1 MIVAL
6 LCLREPVRKG
16 DLCPVAGEC
25 ERLERL
31 VDIGASHEEIEVLR
45 LANDAGVVQD
55 RVRATDQKR
64 DARVAQHVQRATIEG
79 VGVAPGIVEGRLVS
93 HDAAVK
99 CNSEARRPGARCRW
113 PESVCNGAVPERER
127 VEMAMGPDVVRIAAV
142 SDIHYS
148 KDSHGALQPLFA
160 QITESADVLVLA
172 GDLTDYGLA
181 EEAKVLA
188 RDLTTTVKIPVV
200 AVLGNHDYESGQEAE
215 LVKIL
220 SDAGVKML
228 DGDTFET
235 HGVGF
240 AGVRGFCGGFGRGA
254 LGAWGEPIIKE
265 FVHEAV
271 NEALKLESALARL
284 HTEHRIA
291 VLHYAPIRE
300 TVEGEPLEIFPFLG
314 SSRLEE
320 PLSRFDVTAVFH
332 GHAHKGK
339 PEGNDVEGYSRL
351 QRRVPGAESCYPD
364 RPPFRLFEVHTAKA
378 PDESGVTPIGDRRHW
393 GRRSTDRSATQHAQ
407 GENPSPS

>member
-1 MIVAL
+1 
-6 LCLREPVRKG
+6 
-16 DLCPVAGEC
+16 
-25 ERLERL
+25 
-31 VDIGASHEEIEVLR
+31 
-45 LANDAGVVQD
+45 
-55 RVRATDQKR
+55 
-64 DARVAQHVQRATIEG
+64 
-79 VGVAPGIVEGRLVS
+79 
-93 HDAAVK
+93 
-99 CNSEARRPGARCRW
+99 
-113 PESVCNGAVPERER
+113 
-127 VEMAMGPDVVRIAAV
+127 MGPDVVRIAAV

-148 KDSHGALQPLFA
+148 KNSPGALQPLFA
-160 QITESADVLVLA
+160 EITESADILVLA
-172 GDLTDYGLA
+172 GDLTDYGLP
-181 EEAKVLA
+181 EEGKVLA
-188 RDLTTTVKIPVV
+188 RDLTTTVKIPIV
-200 AVLGNHDYESGQEAE
+200 AVLGNHDYESGEEAE

-284 HTEHRIA
+284 QTEHRIA
-291 VLHYAPIRE
+291 ILHYAPIRD
-300 TVEGEPLEIFPFLG
+300 TVEGEPLEIYPFLG

-320 PLSRFDVTAVFH
+320 PLTRYDVTAVFH

-339 PEGNDVEGYSRL
+339 PEGATSTGIPVFNVAHAVLKE
-351 QRRVPGAESCYPD
+351 AYPD
-364 RPPFRLFEVHTAKA
+364 RPAFRLLELRTASA
-378 PDESGVTPIGDRRHW
+378 ADSEVTPIGERRQR
-393 GRRSTDRSATQHAQ
+393 GRRSTDKVPPAMQAT

>member
-1 MIVAL
+1 
-6 LCLREPVRKG
+6 
-16 DLCPVAGEC
+16 
-25 ERLERL
+25 
-31 VDIGASHEEIEVLR
+31 
-45 LANDAGVVQD
+45 
-55 RVRATDQKR
+55 
-64 DARVAQHVQRATIEG
+64 
-79 VGVAPGIVEGRLVS
+79 
-93 HDAAVK
+93 
-99 CNSEARRPGARCRW
+99 
-113 PESVCNGAVPERER
+113 
-127 VEMAMGPDVVRIAAV
+127 MAMGPDVVRIAAV
-142 SDIHYS
+142 SDIHYTKTS
-148 KDSHGALQPLFA
+148 PGVMQPLFA
-160 QITESADVLVLA
+160 EITESADVLVIA
-172 GDLTDYGLA
+172 GDLTDYGLP

-188 RDLTTTVKIPVV
+188 RDLTSTVKIPIV
-200 AVLGNHDYESGQEAE
+200 AVLGNHDYESGEEGE

-284 HTEHRIA
+284 HSEHRIA
-291 VLHYAPIRE
+291 ILHYAPIRE
-300 TVEGEPLEIFPFLG
+300 TVEGEPLEIYPFLG

-320 PLSRFDVTAVFH
+320 PLTRFDVTAVFH

-339 PEGNDVEGYSRL
+339 PEGVTSKGIPVYNVAHPVLKAS
-351 QRRVPGAESCYPD
+351 YPD
-364 RPPFRLFEVHTAKA
+364 RPPFRLFEVRTAEPTDA
-378 PDESGVTPIGDRRHW
+378 DVTPISERRQRERRGSDRVP
-393 GRRSTDRSATQHAQ
+393 GAIQAT

>member
-1 MIVAL
+1 
-6 LCLREPVRKG
+6 
-16 DLCPVAGEC
+16 
-25 ERLERL
+25 
-31 VDIGASHEEIEVLR
+31 
-45 LANDAGVVQD
+45 
-55 RVRATDQKR
+55 
-64 DARVAQHVQRATIEG
+64 
-79 VGVAPGIVEGRLVS
+79 
-93 HDAAVK
+93 
-99 CNSEARRPGARCRW
+99 
-113 PESVCNGAVPERER
+113 
-127 VEMAMGPDVVRIAAV
+127 MAMGPDVVRIAAV

-148 KDSHGALQPLFA
+148 KNSPGALQPLFA
-160 QITESADVLVLA
+160 EITESADILVLA
-172 GDLTDYGLA
+172 GDLTDYGLP
-181 EEAKVLA
+181 EEGKVLA
-188 RDLTTTVKIPVV
+188 RDLTTTVKIPIV
-200 AVLGNHDYESGQEAE
+200 AVLGNHDYESGEEGE

-291 VLHYAPIRE
+291 ILHYAPIRD
-300 TVEGEPLEIFPFLG
+300 TVEGEPLEIYPFLG

-320 PLSRFDVTAVFH
+320 PLTRYDVTAVFH

-339 PEGNDVEGYSRL
+339 PEGATSTGIPVFNVAHPVL
-351 QRRVPGAESCYPD
+351 KAAYPD
-364 RPPFRLFEVHTAKA
+364 RPAFRLLEVRPAGA
-378 PDESGVTPIGDRRHW
+378 SDAEVTPITERRQR
-393 GRRSTDRSATQHAQ
+393 GRRSTDKASPAMHAT